1 MTFIS
6 YAQNFED
13 VMLWRALKHVENGF
27 YIDVGANDPT
37 LFSVTRAFYDRGWHG
52 INVEPVSQFF
62 DRLCSERSRD
72 INLQMGAGASAGS
85 FPFFDIPDSGLA
97 TSDAKVAEMHR
108 KDGWE
113 VREIEVPVLPLAK
126 ICNRHVTGD
135 IHFLKIDVEG
145 AERNVLLG
153 MDFQKWR
160 PWIVVVEATVPMSQ
174 RTAHESWEPLLLDAD
189 YAFVYFD
196 GLNRYYVAAE
206 HAQLKPAFSLP
217 PNVFDGFVLN
227 TDQESKSRTNEAE
240 ARAHQSRQRALE
252 SEFLRKEA
260 EARTLA
266 AETQINAAEA
276 RAREALIRMQQA
288 EAQMIAIYAS
298 NSWKIMAPLRT
309 IGLLVGSPRSF
320 AARLVRAV
328 LRRTLPVITRS
339 PFLFACGRRLTRA
352 FPAVSG
358 RILDP
363 LRAAPPSDKANQPMA
378 QIAVIRDDL
387 PAWGGS
393 ISPADQFKA
402 ALSRE
407 LQQRAK
413 NGRSA

>member
-37 LFSVTRAFYDRGWHG
+37 LFSVTRAFYDRGWRG

-62 DRLCSERSRD
+62 DRLHSERPRD
-72 INLQMGAGASAGS
+72 INLQMGAGAVEGS

-97 TSDAKVAEMHR
+97 TSDPKVAEIHR
-108 KDGWE
+108 KDGWD
-113 VREIEVPVLPLAK
+113 VREIEVPVLPLAE
-126 ICNRHVTGD
+126 ICSRHVAGD

-160 PWIVVVEATVPMSQ
+160 PWVVVVEATVPMSQ
-174 RTAHESWEPLLLDAD
+174 RTAHETWEPLLEEGG
-189 YAFVYFD
+189 YEFVYFD

-206 HAQLKPAFSLP
+206 HAQLKSAFSIP

-227 TDQESKSRTNEAE
+227 TDQESKSRANEAE

-252 SEFLRKEA
+252 AEFQRKEA
-260 EARTLA
+260 EAMA
-266 AETQINAAEA
+266 QAAEA
-276 RAREALIRMQQA
+276 RSREAVIRMQHA
-288 EAQMIAIYAS
+288 EQLAIAVYAS
-298 NSWKIMAPLRT
+298 TSWKVTAPLRAIRMLFT
-309 IGLLVGSPRSF
+309 SPRRF
-320 AARLVRAV
+320 AARVARAI
-328 LRRTLPVITRS
+328 LRKTLPMITRS
-339 PFLFACGRRLTRA
+339 PLLFACARRVARA
-352 FPAVSG
+352 FPTVSD
-358 RILDP
+358 RILHP
-363 LRAAPPSDKANQPMA
+363 LRAAPSGAETNQAMA

-387 PAWGGS
+387 PAWGGI

-402 ALSRE
+402 ALSHE
-407 LQQRAK
+407 LQQRPK